1 MLKVIHRISYRS
13 FLALYLFAHTPVTT
27 GISEDEELDGM
38 SAQVC
43 MQTAMYQLQRLR
55 EQRKAPDVTPQS
67 IDLENRAF
75 WIAIVWDT
83 SSSLVSG
90 ARTSL
95 SSGLN
100 GACAEPTWR
109 LVRAFLV
116 GSFRARSETWHHE
129 DYDVNEDNAYEIFAA
144 GSISKTYIWKTIT
157 TFKEALRE
165 GVHDEGV
172 KFAWN
177 ALLDTIDIWNTL
189 IRALLVK
196 CERRLLFLSQRARLN
211 WYNLSVQFHLGIL
224 HLTDILEI
232 AGRSDLRQEIEKATQ
247 HAECESFNVLKYGLE
262 NTHTIRTRSSAELLT
277 GASITGVDP
286 YPQCALEMVLLLDRT
301 LQRKLHQ
308 GEISDNTYAQLR
320 SILHRT
326 LKELPWSS
334 KAACEAR
341 ERFQHVSA

>member
-1 MLKVIHRISYRS
+1 MLKVIHRISYCS
-13 FLALYLFAHTPVTT
+13 FLALYLFAHTPVPA

-55 EQRKAPDVTPQS
+55 ERRKAPEATPQS

-75 WIAIVWDT
+75 WVAMVWDT

-109 LVRAFLV
+109 LVRAFLI
-116 GSFRARSETWHHE
+116 GSFQARSEAWHHE
-129 DYDVNEDNAYEIFAA
+129 DYEISEDNAYEVIAA

-157 TFKEALRE
+157 SFKEALRE
-165 GVHDEGV
+165 GVHDNGV
-172 KFAWN
+172 SFAWN
-177 ALLDTIDIWNTL
+177 ALLDTIDIWYTL
-189 IRALLVK
+189 IRALLLK
-196 CERRLLFLSQRARLN
+196 CERRLLFLSQRVRLN

-224 HLTDILEI
+224 HLTDALET
-232 AGRSDLRQEIEKATQ
+232 ASRSDLLLEITRARQDAKCT
-247 HAECESFNVLKYGLE
+247 SFNVLKFGLE
-262 NTHTIRTRSSAELLT
+262 NPYVCPQRSDAEPLIS
-277 GASITGVDP
+277 ASITAVDP
-286 YPQCALEMVLLLDRT
+286 YPEYALDLVLLLEKGLR
-301 LQRKLHQ
+301 RKQDQ
-308 GEISDNTYAQLR
+308 GEITSDMYAQLR

-326 LKELPWSS
+326 LEELSQSS
-334 KAACEAR
+334 KAVCEAQ
-341 ERFQHVSA
+341 ERF